1 MKRDLKFTIK
11 KINFYRDSPGS
22 NKNIRYAL
30 LLIRWVVGLLFIFS
44 GLVKANDP
52 VGLSYKMQEFFFAW
66 GLQSFNDISLAL
78 ALFMNVFEVLAG
90 VAIILGWRTRL
101 FTWLLLL
108 LIIFFT
114 FLTSYAVFSG
124 KIKTCGCFGDCLP
137 LTPVTSLIKD
147 LVLLALIIILF
158 IKRKRMVEQIPPS
171 FSIFI
176 LSVTVA
182 ATILLQAYV
191 LQHLPIIDCL
201 PYKKGNNLVE
211 QMQLPD
217 NAIQDSVVM
226 TFKYRKN
233 GEFVEFN
240 QDEIP
245 EDLDSTYEFIDRY
258 DKVVVK
264 GNAQAPITDFS
275 LQTLTGND
283 TTKTILSQPFEY
295 VMLFVKDFSTLE
307 KWNTED
313 FQQLVIKLRSN
324 QVPLIIVTADKNKA
338 QELFGSEPSIDIL
351 LCDATVIKT
360 AARVN
365 PTYFLMKQAN
375 ILGKY
380 SYADLDELNADMDV
394 IINNR

>member
-1 MKRDLKFTIK
+1 MKKDLKFTIK
-11 KINFYRDSPGS
+11 KINFYRGS
-22 NKNIRYAL
+22 SAGNKNNGTAL
-30 LLIRWVVGLLFIFS
+30 LIIRWIVGLLFIFS

-52 VGLSYKMQEFFFAW
+52 LGLSYKMQEFFYAW
-66 GLQSFNDISLAL
+66 GMQSFNDVSLGL
-78 ALFMNVFEVLAG
+78 SLFMNVFEVLAG
-90 VAIILGWRTRL
+90 IAIILGWRTRL
-101 FTWLLLL
+101 FSWLLLL

-137 LTPVTSLIKD
+137 LTPVTSLLKD
-147 LVLLALIIILF
+147 IFLLVLIIVLF
-158 IKRKRMVEQIPPS
+158 IKRKKITERIPPS

-226 TFKYRKN
+226 TFKYQKN
-233 GEFVEFN
+233 GEFVEFT

-258 DKVVVK
+258 DKVVRK
-264 GNAQAPITDFS
+264 GNALAPITDFS
-275 LQTLTGND
+275 LQTLSGND
-283 TTKTILSQPFEY
+283 STNVILSQPFEY
-295 VMLFVKDFSTLE
+295 VMMFVKDFSTVE
-307 KWNTED
+307 KWNNED
-313 FQQLVIKLRSN
+313 FQNLIIKLRSN
-324 QVPLIIVTADKNKA
+324 QVPLLVVTSDKYTA
-338 QELFGSEPSIDIL
+338 QKLFGNEPSVDIL
-351 LCDATVIKT
+351 LSDATVIKT

-375 ILGKY
+375 VIEKY
-380 SYADLDELNADMDV
+380 SYADLDRLNEALDV
-394 IINNR
+394 FINKR